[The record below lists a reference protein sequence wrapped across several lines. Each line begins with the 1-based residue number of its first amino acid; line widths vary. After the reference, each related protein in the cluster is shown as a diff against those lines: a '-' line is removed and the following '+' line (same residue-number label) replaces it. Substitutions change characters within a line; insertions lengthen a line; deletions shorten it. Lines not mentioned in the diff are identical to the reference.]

1 MLIAQWRQRL
11 RPPTKPVQ
19 ASLPLLQKAP
29 KAQPQQKIYFYHVV
43 KEMEEEYFGKENQRS
58 RLRKAVMKETRKQHL
73 CQPTFSKGLTKVAIL
88 LDQKGPFAFIFLNDY
103 LVTSISKQLYLLKSC
118 PVFDKATK
126 PSQVGGPGGTCP
138 PTFWQIS

>member
-11 RPPTKPVQ
+11 RPPPKPVQ

-58 RLRKAVMKETRKQHL
+58 RLRKAVMKGVSKMRLLLKVPYL
-73 CQPTFSKGLTKVAIL
+73 CDVTIMKNYIRVTVEYH
-88 LDQKGPFAFIFLNDY
+88 LND
-103 LVTSISKQLYLLKSC
+103 LL
-118 PVFDKATK
+118 T
-126 PSQVGGPGGTCP
+126 
-138 PTFWQIS
+138 